1 MLNHVKRLIKKR
13 DKLYAVNESKD
24 QKGGSLTNKNQ
35 RKLRS
40 YASVIPEIYEESDSD
55 RNGDYTHFD
64 AHKFEKEEKAEIK
77 SMYEKNIKKLPCCF
91 KFYLHL
97 RRNFISD
104 ILFRYSEEHLD
115 DIVE

>member
-40 YASVIPEIYEESDSD
+40 YASVIPEIYEENDSD
-55 RNGDYTHFD
+55 RNGDDTLFD
-64 AHKFEKEEKAEIK
+64 AYKFEKEERAEIK
-77 SMYEKNIKKLPCCF
+77 SMYEKNIKKT
-91 KFYLHL
+91 
-97 RRNFISD
+97 SM
-104 ILFRYSEEHLD
+104 LF
-115 DIVE
+115 